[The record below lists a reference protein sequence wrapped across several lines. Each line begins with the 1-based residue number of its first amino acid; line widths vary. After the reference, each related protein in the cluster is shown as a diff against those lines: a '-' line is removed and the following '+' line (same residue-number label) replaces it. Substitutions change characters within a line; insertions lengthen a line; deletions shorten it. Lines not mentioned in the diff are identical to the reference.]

1 MAEHPAE
8 VTDITASAGALM
20 LNLGNITDARIESM
34 KRSMRTAME
43 NKIPVLL
50 DLVGVACSDL
60 RLDLARELLSI
71 GHPAVLK
78 GNMSELLAV
87 SGLPSH
93 AIGIDA
99 GAQDALTAENMETVS
114 EVLRAFSRSN
124 QAIVLATGKQDF
136 VTDGE
141 RVVLVQN
148 GSAALSGIT
157 GTGCMVGALT
167 AAFLP
172 GCEDNIAKEMTD
184 SIEAGVRSGVEMEL
198 NGKSGNYLAAAV
210 LGTALMGIA
219 GEEAEKIS
227 RGSGSF
233 QVNLL
238 DEIYGLSDRQL
249 LNLLKIECTEKE
261 GIRMDRKDLDVTLY
275 LVTDSSYH
283 TEESLLRTVEEACK
297 GGVTL
302 VQLREKNKGGR
313 EYLNKAFKVKEITD
327 RYNVPLI
334 IDDRVDVALACDAAG
349 VHVGASDIPVA
360 VARKLMGP
368 DKIVGATAKTVE
380 AAVKA
385 YEDGAD
391 YLGVGAIY
399 PTTTKVVTILTKVS
413 TLKDICEA
421 VPIPAVAIGGLN
433 AGNMDVL
440 EGAGMSGMA
449 VVSAIMKAE
458 DPQGNARE
466 LKEKI
471 VALMGK

>member
-1 MAEHPAE
+1 MRQRILQLRKRIKEEKPLIHCITNPISIHDCANVVLAVGARPIMAEHPAE

-60 RLDLARELLSI
+60 RLDLARELLRI

-141 RVVLVQN
+141 RIVLVQN

-184 SIEAGVRSGVEMEL
+184 SIEADVWSGGEMGFNER
-198 NGKSGNYLAAAV
+198 SGNYLAAAV

-227 RGSGSF
+227 RGPGSF

-249 LNLLKIECTEKE
+249 LNLLKIE
-261 GIRMDRKDLDVTLY
+261 MY
-275 LVTDSSYH
+275 
-283 TEESLLRTVEEACK
+283 
-297 GGVTL
+297 
-302 VQLREKNKGGR
+302 
-313 EYLNKAFKVKEITD
+313 
-327 RYNVPLI
+327 
-334 IDDRVDVALACDAAG
+334 
-349 VHVGASDIPVA
+349 
-360 VARKLMGP
+360 
-368 DKIVGATAKTVE
+368 
-380 AAVKA
+380 
-385 YEDGAD
+385 
-391 YLGVGAIY
+391 
-399 PTTTKVVTILTKVS
+399 
-413 TLKDICEA
+413 
-421 VPIPAVAIGGLN
+421 
-433 AGNMDVL
+433 
-440 EGAGMSGMA
+440 
-449 VVSAIMKAE
+449 
-458 DPQGNARE
+458 
-466 LKEKI
+466 
-471 VALMGK
+471 

>member
-1 MAEHPAE
+1 MRQRILQLRKRIKEEKPLIHCITNPISIHDCANVVLAVGARPIMAEHPAE

-60 RLDLARELLSI
+60 RLDLARELLNI

-124 QAIVLATGKQDF
+124 QTIVLATGKQDF

-141 RVVLVQN
+141 RIVLVQN

-172 GCEDNIAKEMTD
+172 GCEGNIAKEMTD
-184 SIEAGVRSGVEMEL
+184 SIEADVWSGGEMGFNER
-198 NGKSGNYLAAAV
+198 SGNYLAAAV

-227 RGSGSF
+227 RGPGSF

-249 LNLLKIECTEKE
+249 LDLLKIE
-261 GIRMDRKDLDVTLY
+261 MY
-275 LVTDSSYH
+275 
-283 TEESLLRTVEEACK
+283 
-297 GGVTL
+297 
-302 VQLREKNKGGR
+302 
-313 EYLNKAFKVKEITD
+313 
-327 RYNVPLI
+327 
-334 IDDRVDVALACDAAG
+334 
-349 VHVGASDIPVA
+349 
-360 VARKLMGP
+360 
-368 DKIVGATAKTVE
+368 
-380 AAVKA
+380 
-385 YEDGAD
+385 
-391 YLGVGAIY
+391 
-399 PTTTKVVTILTKVS
+399 
-413 TLKDICEA
+413 
-421 VPIPAVAIGGLN
+421 
-433 AGNMDVL
+433 
-440 EGAGMSGMA
+440 
-449 VVSAIMKAE
+449 
-458 DPQGNARE
+458 
-466 LKEKI
+466 
-471 VALMGK
+471 

>member
-1 MAEHPAE
+1 MRQRILQLRKRIKEEKPLIHCITNPISIHDCANVVLAVGARPIMAEHPAE

-184 SIEAGVRSGVEMEL
+184 SIEVGVRSGVEMEL

-227 RGSGSF
+227 RGPGSF

-249 LNLLKIECTEKE
+249 LNLLKIE
-261 GIRMDRKDLDVTLY
+261 MY
-275 LVTDSSYH
+275 
-283 TEESLLRTVEEACK
+283 
-297 GGVTL
+297 
-302 VQLREKNKGGR
+302 
-313 EYLNKAFKVKEITD
+313 
-327 RYNVPLI
+327 
-334 IDDRVDVALACDAAG
+334 
-349 VHVGASDIPVA
+349 
-360 VARKLMGP
+360 
-368 DKIVGATAKTVE
+368 
-380 AAVKA
+380 
-385 YEDGAD
+385 
-391 YLGVGAIY
+391 
-399 PTTTKVVTILTKVS
+399 
-413 TLKDICEA
+413 
-421 VPIPAVAIGGLN
+421 
-433 AGNMDVL
+433 
-440 EGAGMSGMA
+440 
-449 VVSAIMKAE
+449 
-458 DPQGNARE
+458 
-466 LKEKI
+466 
-471 VALMGK
+471 

>member
-1 MAEHPAE
+1 MRQRILQLRKRIKEEKPLIHCITNPISIHDCANVVLAVGARPIMAEHPAE

-60 RLDLARELLSI
+60 RLDLARELLRI
-71 GHPAVLK
+71 GH
-78 GNMSELLAV
+78 LAV

-99 GAQDALTAENMETVS
+99 GVEDALTEENIDGVS
-114 EVLRAFSRSN
+114 EVLKAFSRNN

-184 SIEAGVRSGVEMEL
+184 SIEAGVWSGVEMEL
-198 NGKSGNYLAAAV
+198 NGRSGNYLAAAV

-227 RGSGSF
+227 RGPGSF

-249 LNLLKIECTEKE
+249 LDLLKIE
-261 GIRMDRKDLDVTLY
+261 MY
-275 LVTDSSYH
+275 
-283 TEESLLRTVEEACK
+283 
-297 GGVTL
+297 
-302 VQLREKNKGGR
+302 
-313 EYLNKAFKVKEITD
+313 
-327 RYNVPLI
+327 
-334 IDDRVDVALACDAAG
+334 
-349 VHVGASDIPVA
+349 
-360 VARKLMGP
+360 
-368 DKIVGATAKTVE
+368 
-380 AAVKA
+380 
-385 YEDGAD
+385 
-391 YLGVGAIY
+391 
-399 PTTTKVVTILTKVS
+399 
-413 TLKDICEA
+413 
-421 VPIPAVAIGGLN
+421 
-433 AGNMDVL
+433 
-440 EGAGMSGMA
+440 
-449 VVSAIMKAE
+449 
-458 DPQGNARE
+458 
-466 LKEKI
+466 
-471 VALMGK
+471 

>member
-1 MAEHPAE
+1 MRQRILQLRKRIKEEKPLIHCITNPISIHDCANVVLAVGARPIMAEHPAE
-8 VTDITASAGALM
+8 VTGITASAGALM

-50 DLVGVACSDL
+50 DLVGVACSSL

-114 EVLRAFSRSN
+114 EVLKAFSRSN

-184 SIEAGVRSGVEMEL
+184 NIETGVWSGGEMGL
-198 NGKSGNYLAAAV
+198 NGRSGNYLAAAV

-227 RGSGSF
+227 RGPGSF

-249 LNLLKIECTEKE
+249 LDLLKIE
-261 GIRMDRKDLDVTLY
+261 MY
-275 LVTDSSYH
+275 
-283 TEESLLRTVEEACK
+283 
-297 GGVTL
+297 
-302 VQLREKNKGGR
+302 
-313 EYLNKAFKVKEITD
+313 
-327 RYNVPLI
+327 
-334 IDDRVDVALACDAAG
+334 
-349 VHVGASDIPVA
+349 
-360 VARKLMGP
+360 
-368 DKIVGATAKTVE
+368 
-380 AAVKA
+380 
-385 YEDGAD
+385 
-391 YLGVGAIY
+391 
-399 PTTTKVVTILTKVS
+399 
-413 TLKDICEA
+413 
-421 VPIPAVAIGGLN
+421 
-433 AGNMDVL
+433 
-440 EGAGMSGMA
+440 
-449 VVSAIMKAE
+449 
-458 DPQGNARE
+458 
-466 LKEKI
+466 
-471 VALMGK
+471 

>member
-1 MAEHPAE
+1 MRQRILQLRKRIKEEKPLIHCITNPISIHDCANVVLAVGARPIMAEHPAE
-8 VTDITASAGALM
+8 VTGITASAGALM

-43 NKIPVLL
+43 KKIPVLL

-99 GAQDALTAENMETVS
+99 GAQDALTEENIDGVS
-114 EVLRAFSRSN
+114 EVLKAFSRNN

-184 SIEAGVRSGVEMEL
+184 NIETGVWSGGEMGL
-198 NGKSGNYLAAAV
+198 NGRSGNYLAAAV

-227 RGSGSF
+227 RGPGSF

-249 LNLLKIECTEKE
+249 LDLLKIE
-261 GIRMDRKDLDVTLY
+261 MY
-275 LVTDSSYH
+275 
-283 TEESLLRTVEEACK
+283 
-297 GGVTL
+297 
-302 VQLREKNKGGR
+302 
-313 EYLNKAFKVKEITD
+313 
-327 RYNVPLI
+327 
-334 IDDRVDVALACDAAG
+334 
-349 VHVGASDIPVA
+349 
-360 VARKLMGP
+360 
-368 DKIVGATAKTVE
+368 
-380 AAVKA
+380 
-385 YEDGAD
+385 
-391 YLGVGAIY
+391 
-399 PTTTKVVTILTKVS
+399 
-413 TLKDICEA
+413 
-421 VPIPAVAIGGLN
+421 
-433 AGNMDVL
+433 
-440 EGAGMSGMA
+440 
-449 VVSAIMKAE
+449 
-458 DPQGNARE
+458 
-466 LKEKI
+466 
-471 VALMGK
+471 

>member
-1 MAEHPAE
+1 MRQRILQLRKRIKEEKPLIHCITNPISIHDCANVVLAVGARPIMAEHPAE
-8 VTDITASAGALM
+8 VTGITASAGALM

-60 RLDLARELLSI
+60 RLDLAKELLSI
-71 GHPAVLK
+71 GHAAVLK

-184 SIEAGVRSGVEMEL
+184 RTEAGVWSGVEMEL
-198 NGKSGNYLAAAV
+198 NGRSGNYLAAAV

-227 RGSGSF
+227 RGPGSF

-249 LNLLKIECTEKE
+249 LDLLKIE
-261 GIRMDRKDLDVTLY
+261 MY
-275 LVTDSSYH
+275 
-283 TEESLLRTVEEACK
+283 
-297 GGVTL
+297 
-302 VQLREKNKGGR
+302 
-313 EYLNKAFKVKEITD
+313 
-327 RYNVPLI
+327 
-334 IDDRVDVALACDAAG
+334 
-349 VHVGASDIPVA
+349 
-360 VARKLMGP
+360 
-368 DKIVGATAKTVE
+368 
-380 AAVKA
+380 
-385 YEDGAD
+385 
-391 YLGVGAIY
+391 
-399 PTTTKVVTILTKVS
+399 
-413 TLKDICEA
+413 
-421 VPIPAVAIGGLN
+421 
-433 AGNMDVL
+433 
-440 EGAGMSGMA
+440 
-449 VVSAIMKAE
+449 
-458 DPQGNARE
+458 
-466 LKEKI
+466 
-471 VALMGK
+471 

>member
-1 MAEHPAE
+1 MRQKLLKLRKQIKEEKPLIHCITNPISIHDCANVILAVGARPIMAEHPAE
-8 VTDITASAGALM
+8 VADITASAGALM

-43 NKIPVLL
+43 KKIPVLL

-99 GAQDALTAENMETVS
+99 GAQDALTEENIDGVS
-114 EVLRAFSRSN
+114 EVLKAFSRNN

-148 GSAALSGIT
+148 GSATLSGIT

-184 SIEAGVRSGVEMEL
+184 NIETGVWSGGEMGL
-198 NGKSGNYLAAAV
+198 NGRSGNYLAAAV

-227 RGSGSF
+227 RGPGSF

-249 LNLLKIECTEKE
+249 LDLLKIE
-261 GIRMDRKDLDVTLY
+261 MY
-275 LVTDSSYH
+275 
-283 TEESLLRTVEEACK
+283 
-297 GGVTL
+297 
-302 VQLREKNKGGR
+302 
-313 EYLNKAFKVKEITD
+313 
-327 RYNVPLI
+327 
-334 IDDRVDVALACDAAG
+334 
-349 VHVGASDIPVA
+349 
-360 VARKLMGP
+360 
-368 DKIVGATAKTVE
+368 
-380 AAVKA
+380 
-385 YEDGAD
+385 
-391 YLGVGAIY
+391 
-399 PTTTKVVTILTKVS
+399 
-413 TLKDICEA
+413 
-421 VPIPAVAIGGLN
+421 
-433 AGNMDVL
+433 
-440 EGAGMSGMA
+440 
-449 VVSAIMKAE
+449 
-458 DPQGNARE
+458 
-466 LKEKI
+466 
-471 VALMGK
+471 

>member
-1 MAEHPAE
+1 MRQRILQLRKRIKEEKPLIHCITNPISIHDCANVVLAVGARPIMAEHPAE

-34 KRSMRTAME
+34 KRSIRTAME

-141 RVVLVQN
+141 RIVLVQN

-184 SIEAGVRSGVEMEL
+184 SIEADVWSGVEMGFNER
-198 NGKSGNYLAAAV
+198 SGNYLAAAV

-227 RGSGSF
+227 RGPGSF

-249 LNLLKIECTEKE
+249 LNLLKIE
-261 GIRMDRKDLDVTLY
+261 MY
-275 LVTDSSYH
+275 
-283 TEESLLRTVEEACK
+283 
-297 GGVTL
+297 
-302 VQLREKNKGGR
+302 
-313 EYLNKAFKVKEITD
+313 
-327 RYNVPLI
+327 
-334 IDDRVDVALACDAAG
+334 
-349 VHVGASDIPVA
+349 
-360 VARKLMGP
+360 
-368 DKIVGATAKTVE
+368 
-380 AAVKA
+380 
-385 YEDGAD
+385 
-391 YLGVGAIY
+391 
-399 PTTTKVVTILTKVS
+399 
-413 TLKDICEA
+413 
-421 VPIPAVAIGGLN
+421 
-433 AGNMDVL
+433 
-440 EGAGMSGMA
+440 
-449 VVSAIMKAE
+449 
-458 DPQGNARE
+458 
-466 LKEKI
+466 
-471 VALMGK
+471 

>member
-1 MAEHPAE
+1 MRQRILQLRKRIKEEKPLIHCITNPISIHDCANVVLAVGARPIMAEHPAE
-8 VTDITASAGALM
+8 VTGITASAGALM

-34 KRSMRTAME
+34 KTAME

-60 RLDLARELLSI
+60 RLDLARELLRI

-99 GAQDALTAENMETVS
+99 GVEDALTEENIDGVS
-114 EVLRAFSRSN
+114 EVLKAFSRNN

-184 SIEAGVRSGVEMEL
+184 SIEAGVWSGVETEL
-198 NGKSGNYLAAAV
+198 NGRSGNYLAAAV

-227 RGSGSF
+227 RGPGSF

-249 LNLLKIECTEKE
+249 LDLLKIE
-261 GIRMDRKDLDVTLY
+261 MY
-275 LVTDSSYH
+275 
-283 TEESLLRTVEEACK
+283 
-297 GGVTL
+297 
-302 VQLREKNKGGR
+302 
-313 EYLNKAFKVKEITD
+313 
-327 RYNVPLI
+327 
-334 IDDRVDVALACDAAG
+334 
-349 VHVGASDIPVA
+349 
-360 VARKLMGP
+360 
-368 DKIVGATAKTVE
+368 
-380 AAVKA
+380 
-385 YEDGAD
+385 
-391 YLGVGAIY
+391 
-399 PTTTKVVTILTKVS
+399 
-413 TLKDICEA
+413 
-421 VPIPAVAIGGLN
+421 
-433 AGNMDVL
+433 
-440 EGAGMSGMA
+440 
-449 VVSAIMKAE
+449 
-458 DPQGNARE
+458 
-466 LKEKI
+466 
-471 VALMGK
+471 

>member
-1 MAEHPAE
+1 MRQRILQLRKLIKEEKPLIHCITNPISIHDCANVILAVGARPIMAEHPAE
-8 VTDITASAGALM
+8 VADITASAGALM

-60 RLDLARELLSI
+60 RLDLARELLRI

-141 RVVLVQN
+141 RIVLVQN

-184 SIEAGVRSGVEMEL
+184 SIETGVWSGGEIGL
-198 NGKSGNYLAAAV
+198 NERSGNYLAAAV

-227 RGSGSF
+227 RGPGSF

-249 LNLLKIECTEKE
+249 LDLLKIE
-261 GIRMDRKDLDVTLY
+261 MY
-275 LVTDSSYH
+275 
-283 TEESLLRTVEEACK
+283 
-297 GGVTL
+297 
-302 VQLREKNKGGR
+302 
-313 EYLNKAFKVKEITD
+313 
-327 RYNVPLI
+327 
-334 IDDRVDVALACDAAG
+334 
-349 VHVGASDIPVA
+349 
-360 VARKLMGP
+360 
-368 DKIVGATAKTVE
+368 
-380 AAVKA
+380 
-385 YEDGAD
+385 
-391 YLGVGAIY
+391 
-399 PTTTKVVTILTKVS
+399 
-413 TLKDICEA
+413 
-421 VPIPAVAIGGLN
+421 
-433 AGNMDVL
+433 
-440 EGAGMSGMA
+440 
-449 VVSAIMKAE
+449 
-458 DPQGNARE
+458 
-466 LKEKI
+466 
-471 VALMGK
+471 

>member
-1 MAEHPAE
+1 MRQRILQLRKRIKEEKPLIHCITNPISIHDCANVILAVGARPIMAEHPAE
-8 VTDITASAGALM
+8 VADITASAGALM
-20 LNLGNITDARIESM
+20 LNLGNITDARIKSM

-50 DLVGVACSDL
+50 DLVGVACSSL

-114 EVLRAFSRSN
+114 EVLKAFSRSN

-172 GCEDNIAKEMTD
+172 GCEDTIAKEMTD
-184 SIEAGVRSGVEMEL
+184 SIETGVWSGVEMEL
-198 NGKSGNYLAAAV
+198 NGRSGNYLAAAV

-227 RGSGSF
+227 RGPGSF

-249 LNLLKIECTEKE
+249 LDLLKIE
-261 GIRMDRKDLDVTLY
+261 MY
-275 LVTDSSYH
+275 
-283 TEESLLRTVEEACK
+283 
-297 GGVTL
+297 
-302 VQLREKNKGGR
+302 
-313 EYLNKAFKVKEITD
+313 
-327 RYNVPLI
+327 
-334 IDDRVDVALACDAAG
+334 
-349 VHVGASDIPVA
+349 
-360 VARKLMGP
+360 
-368 DKIVGATAKTVE
+368 
-380 AAVKA
+380 
-385 YEDGAD
+385 
-391 YLGVGAIY
+391 
-399 PTTTKVVTILTKVS
+399 
-413 TLKDICEA
+413 
-421 VPIPAVAIGGLN
+421 
-433 AGNMDVL
+433 
-440 EGAGMSGMA
+440 
-449 VVSAIMKAE
+449 
-458 DPQGNARE
+458 
-466 LKEKI
+466 
-471 VALMGK
+471 

>member
-1 MAEHPAE
+1 MRQRILQLRKRIKEEKPLIHCITNPISIHDCANVVLAVGARPIMAEHPAE

-60 RLDLARELLSI
+60 RLDLARELLRI

-99 GAQDALTAENMETVS
+99 GVEDALTEENIDGVS
-114 EVLRAFSRSN
+114 EVLKAFSRNN

-184 SIEAGVRSGVEMEL
+184 RIEAGVWSGVEMEL
-198 NGKSGNYLAAAV
+198 NGRSGNYLAAAV

-227 RGSGSF
+227 RGPGSF

-249 LNLLKIECTEKE
+249 LDPEKYLYVCSGYPSCDSYIGAHKKSMRPMGTMADSNLRNKRIEAH
-261 GIRMDRKDLDVTLY
+261 RALDAIWKNGYMTKHSTYIWLQNR
-275 LVTDSSYH
+275 LN
-283 TEESLLRTVEEACK
+283 
-297 GGVTL
+297 
-302 VQLREKNKGGR
+302 LREKDTHIGKFSYYLCEQTIR
-313 EYLNKAFKVKEITD
+313 ECTD
-327 RYNVPLI
+327 YIKSREEKKK
-334 IDDRVDVALACDAAG
+334 
-349 VHVGASDIPVA
+349 S
-360 VARKLMGP
+360 P
-368 DKIVGATAKTVE
+368 DKI
-380 AAVKA
+380 
-385 YEDGAD
+385 
-391 YLGVGAIY
+391 
-399 PTTTKVVTILTKVS
+399 S
-413 TLKDICEA
+413 
-421 VPIPAVAIGGLN
+421 VA
-433 AGNMDVL
+433 
-440 EGAGMSGMA
+440 
-449 VVSAIMKAE
+449 
-458 DPQGNARE
+458 
-466 LKEKI
+466 
-471 VALMGK
+471 

>member
-60 RLDLARELLSI
+60 RLDLARELLRI

-99 GAQDALTAENMETVS
+99 GVEDALTEENIDGVS
-114 EVLRAFSRSN
+114 EVLKAFSRNN

-136 VTDGE
+136 
-141 RVVLVQN
+141 VLVQN

-184 SIEAGVRSGVEMEL
+184 SIEAGVWSGVEMEL
-198 NGKSGNYLAAAV
+198 NGRSGNYLAAAV

-227 RGSGSF
+227 RGPGSF

-249 LNLLKIECTEKE
+249 LDLLKIE
-261 GIRMDRKDLDVTLY
+261 MY
-275 LVTDSSYH
+275 
-283 TEESLLRTVEEACK
+283 
-297 GGVTL
+297 
-302 VQLREKNKGGR
+302 
-313 EYLNKAFKVKEITD
+313 
-327 RYNVPLI
+327 
-334 IDDRVDVALACDAAG
+334 
-349 VHVGASDIPVA
+349 
-360 VARKLMGP
+360 
-368 DKIVGATAKTVE
+368 
-380 AAVKA
+380 
-385 YEDGAD
+385 
-391 YLGVGAIY
+391 
-399 PTTTKVVTILTKVS
+399 
-413 TLKDICEA
+413 
-421 VPIPAVAIGGLN
+421 
-433 AGNMDVL
+433 
-440 EGAGMSGMA
+440 
-449 VVSAIMKAE
+449 
-458 DPQGNARE
+458 
-466 LKEKI
+466 
-471 VALMGK
+471 

>member
-1 MAEHPAE
+1 MRQRILQLRKRIKEEKPLIHCITNPISIHDCANVVLAVGARPIMAEHPAE
-8 VTDITASAGALM
+8 VTGITASAGGGGRGGGPCRGRRPL

-60 RLDLARELLSI
+60 RLDLARELLRI

-99 GAQDALTAENMETVS
+99 GVEDALTEENIDGVS
-114 EVLRAFSRSN
+114 EVLKAFSRNN

-184 SIEAGVRSGVEMEL
+184 SIEAGVWSGVEMEL
-198 NGKSGNYLAAAV
+198 NGRSGNYLAAAV

-227 RGSGSF
+227 RGPGSF

-249 LNLLKIECTEKE
+249 LDLLKIE
-261 GIRMDRKDLDVTLY
+261 MY
-275 LVTDSSYH
+275 
-283 TEESLLRTVEEACK
+283 
-297 GGVTL
+297 
-302 VQLREKNKGGR
+302 
-313 EYLNKAFKVKEITD
+313 
-327 RYNVPLI
+327 
-334 IDDRVDVALACDAAG
+334 
-349 VHVGASDIPVA
+349 
-360 VARKLMGP
+360 
-368 DKIVGATAKTVE
+368 
-380 AAVKA
+380 
-385 YEDGAD
+385 
-391 YLGVGAIY
+391 
-399 PTTTKVVTILTKVS
+399 
-413 TLKDICEA
+413 
-421 VPIPAVAIGGLN
+421 
-433 AGNMDVL
+433 
-440 EGAGMSGMA
+440 
-449 VVSAIMKAE
+449 
-458 DPQGNARE
+458 
-466 LKEKI
+466 
-471 VALMGK
+471 